1 MERTMI
7 PTEEELLAELVDF
20 LTPPVIEP
28 GWYPTRQIAAEM
40 MAHNPQLTRAQA
52 YGIIRRKKDNGLL
65 DYMLVGNIGY
75 YRIKK

>member
-1 MERTMI
+1 MI

-20 LTPPVIEP
+20 LTSPAIDP
-28 GWYPTRQIAAEM
+28 GLYPARQIEAEM